1 MRRADCTLLVF
12 SPVPWSTAFQRPQHL
27 MSRLA
32 HRHRVIYVEE
42 PIRAEGPPRL
52 ERSYESDGVLVL
64 RPQGG
69 GRHAA
74 WDAPQRTR
82 WQAQIKNLLLEE
94 VESDWVAW
102 LCTASALPLIDGL
115 HPRLVVYDCMEASSQ
130 QEFVAQAMERQ
141 LLDVA
146 DLVLTAG
153 PALWQSHRIVHAN
166 AHCVPSSADA
176 VQFAPERVTARY
188 HDYLAAERLQGHI
201 LAPRLGLADTMDER
215 VDLGLIDAIALARPD
230 WHLVLAG
237 TLAQAS
243 NALPHRENIHLL
255 GEQPAPRRPALV
267 AAWDVCLLPYRVNE
281 ATRCLFPPQA
291 LEYLAAEK
299 PVVSTALP
307 DVASLLGGA
316 VRMARDAG
324 EFIAACEAALTERP
338 EVRAARLA
346 RSADCVTRY
355 SWDEAARTAQR
366 LLDEALEH
374 SASDR
379 LSSALDTPT
388 QPLLSATP
396 ALPASAA

>member
-1 MRRADCTLLVF
+1 MTRADCTLLVF
-12 SPVPWSTAFQRPQHL
+12 SPVPWSAAFQRPQHL

-32 HRHRVIYVEE
+32 HRHRVVYVEE
-42 PIRAEGPPRL
+42 PIGAEGPPRL
-52 ERSYESDGVLVL
+52 ERSQESDGVLVL

-69 GRHAA
+69 GRSAG
-74 WDAPQRTR
+74 WDAPQRAR
-82 WQAQIKNLLLEE
+82 WQGLISNLLLEE
-94 VESDWVAW
+94 VEGDWVAW

-146 DLVLTAG
+146 DLVLAAG
-153 PALWQSHRIVHAN
+153 PALWQSHRIVHPN
-166 AHCVPSSADA
+166 AHCVPSSADT

-201 LAPRLGLADTMDER
+201 LAPRLGLADTIDER
-215 VDLGLIDAIALARPD
+215 VDLGLVDAISLARPD

-237 TLAQAS
+237 PLAQAS
-243 NALPHRENIHLL
+243 NALTPRDNIHCL
-255 GEQPAPRRPALV
+255 GDQPAPRRPALV
-267 AAWDVCLLPYRVNE
+267 AAWDVCLMPYRVNE

-316 VRMARDAG
+316 VRIARDAG
-324 EFIAACEAALTERP
+324 EFIAACEAALAEKP
-338 EVRAARLA
+338 EGRAARLA

-355 SWDEAARTAQR
+355 SWDEAARSAQR
-366 LLDEALEH
+366 LLDEALER
-374 SASDR
+374 SAPARVTAPPDMPAAPVR
-379 LSSALDTPT
+379 P
-388 QPLLSATP
+388 ATP
-396 ALPASAA
+396 ALPAGAA

>member
-1 MRRADCTLLVF
+1 MTRADCTLLVF
-12 SPVPWSTAFQRPQHL
+12 SSVPWSAAFQRPQHL

-32 HRHRVIYVEE
+32 HRQRVIYVEE
-42 PIRAEGPPRL
+42 PVAAEGPPRL
-52 ERSYESDGVLVL
+52 ERSQESDGVLVL

-69 GRHAA
+69 RGDAG
-74 WDAPQRTR
+74 WNAPQRAR
-82 WQAQIKNLLLEE
+82 WQALIRDLLLEE
-94 VESDWVAW
+94 VEGDWVAW

-115 HPRLVVYDCMEASSQ
+115 HPRVVVYDCMEASSQ
-130 QEFVAQAMERQ
+130 RDFEAQAMERQ

-153 PALWQSHRIVHAN
+153 PALWESHRLVHAN
-166 AHCVPSSADA
+166 VHCVPSSADTI
-176 VQFAPERVTARY
+176 QFAPERVTARY

-201 LAPRLGLADTMDER
+201 LAPRLGIADTIDGR
-215 VDLGLIDAIALARPD
+215 VDFGLVDAIAMARPD

-237 TLAQAS
+237 TIAQGS
-243 NALPHRENIHLL
+243 NALPHRDNIHCL
-255 GEQPAPRRPALV
+255 GDQPAPRRPALV
-267 AAWDVCLLPYRVNE
+267 AAWDVCLMPYRVNE
-281 ATRCLFPPQA
+281 ATRCLFPPQG

-316 VRMARDAG
+316 VRIARDTD

-366 LLDEALEH
+366 LLDEALER
-374 SASDR
+374 SAGDR
-379 LSSALDTPT
+379 ASAPHATT
-388 QPLLSATP
+388 AAPLWP
-396 ALPASAA
+396 ALPAGAV